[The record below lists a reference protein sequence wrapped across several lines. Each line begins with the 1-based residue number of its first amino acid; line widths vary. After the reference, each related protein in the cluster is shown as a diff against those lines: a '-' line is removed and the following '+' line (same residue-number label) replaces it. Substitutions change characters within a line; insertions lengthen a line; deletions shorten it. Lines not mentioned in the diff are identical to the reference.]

1 MRGCVGLALAL
12 ILASPAL
19 AQAPLTDAGVR
30 AFVARQERAWNAADL
45 KAYFAT
51 FAPDA
56 VFVDQALSSEN
67 KVVPFGRSTTAQAR
81 AQTGRVLAKS
91 KIHEAAAIDRVELS
105 PDGRSARVLSHVTSR
120 IERGGA
126 VRLSCAQRVQA
137 VTLAGG
143 RLLSRG
149 QTDTAVRCRR

>member
-1 MRGCVGLALAL
+1 
-12 ILASPAL
+12 
-19 AQAPLTDAGVR
+19 
-30 AFVARQERAWNAADL
+30 
-45 KAYFAT
+45 
-51 FAPDA
+51 
-56 VFVDQALSSEN
+56 
-67 KVVPFGRSTTAQAR
+67 
-81 AQTGRVLAKS
+81 
-91 KIHEAAAIDRVELS
+91 VELS

>member
-1 MRGCVGLALAL
+1 MLIRSLAALAFV
-12 ILASPAL
+12 IAGSAS
-19 AQAPLTDAGVR
+19 AQTALTDVGVR

-67 KVVPFGRSTTAQAR
+67 KVVPFGRSTPAQAR

-91 KIHEAAAIDRVELS
+91 KIHEQAAIDRVELS

-137 VTLAGG
+137 VALAGG
-143 RLLSRG
+143 RIVSRG